1 MTRRLRSAISTRV
14 AIEAIPPVAREQ
26 RARHLVARERAQRL
40 AAAQV
45 DLAMAERTH
54 ADALALVPEAEAAVA
69 AAKTRLAEI
78 EAEVSKA
85 ALAA

>member
-1 MTRRLRSAISTRV
+1 
-14 AIEAIPPVAREQ
+14 
-26 RARHLVARERAQRL
+26 
-40 AAAQV
+40 
-45 DLAMAERTH
+45 MAERTH

-78 EAEVSKA
+78 EAEMGK